1 MVIIYTI
8 LNIPAWLA
16 MEEDLVM
23 VSVFFSFI
31 VVLILSK
38 IGKARNLSE
47 VIDVL
52 RTNDDD

>member
-16 MEEDLVM
+16 MEEDLVT